1 MQRVIAVVAFAVAP
15 LVVGAALASS
25 ARQQTARAELYDVDG
40 QSVGEANFEQTPHGV
55 LITADLVNLPP
66 GVHAIHLHETGECEP
81 PFESA
86 GGHFNPTDSQH
97 GFRNPAGPHAGDLPN
112 FETPASG
119 TIELDAFT
127 ARVTLEEGANGLFD
141 SDGSAV
147 IIHAE
152 ADDYRTD
159 PAGDAGSRI
168 ACGVIEP

>member
-1 MQRVIAVVAFAVAP
+1 MERITAVVAFTVALLP
-15 LVVGAALASS
+15 LYAPTSS
-25 ARQQTARAELYDVDG
+25 AQEQTARSSLQDADG
-40 QSVGEANFEQTPHGV
+40 RSVGDVVFEQTPNGV
-55 LITADLVNLPP
+55 LITADLVDLPP
-66 GVHAIHLHETGECEP
+66 GVHALHVHETGECEP

-86 GGHFNPTDSQH
+86 GDHFNPSGSEH

-112 FETPASG
+112 VHVPTSG
-119 TIELDAFT
+119 TVEVDLFT
-127 ARVTLEEGANGLFD
+127 PRFTLEQAANSLFD

-159 PAGDAGSRI
+159 PAGAAGSRI